1 MKKNKSIR
9 ILTALFAVVLCMAAF
24 PLTAFAM
31 TDTEP
36 PKVTAAISGDNL
48 HVTATD
54 NDSGVEAVFVNG
66 KRYNYL
72 VDGGIDIP
80 LKDCGED
87 ETISVSAIDF
97 AGNQSDAVEVK
108 NPNHTAEPNPA
119 TINPVSLTPEGNL
132 TLVDDIDEQDGESY
146 KQFITVV
153 TKNGEYFYIVID
165 RAENG
170 ENNVH
175 FLNLVDESDLLAIL
189 EELDEAPQP
198 TTPAAPEP
206 TPEPEPEP
214 DPAAEP
220 EAEETGGGMGGI
232 LLIVILLAA
241 GGGAFY
247 YFKVLKPKQAVKG
260 GTDLSE
266 LDELDFDDEGEFF
279 DTGDDGEQDGGD
291 GEQEDEDE

>member
-1 MKKNKSIR
+1 MKNNIIR
-9 ILTALFAVVLCMAAF
+9 ILTALFAVVLCMVAF

-36 PKVTAAISGDNL
+36 PKVTAAISGDKL

-54 NDSGVEAVFVNG
+54 DDSGVEAVFVNG

-72 VDGGIDIP
+72 VDSGLDIP
-80 LKDCGED
+80 VKDCGDGES
-87 ETISVSAIDF
+87 ISVYAIDF
-97 AGNQSDAVEVK
+97 AGNQSDAVQVK
-108 NPNHTAEPNPA
+108 NPNHTTEQDPA

-132 TLVDDIDEQDGESY
+132 TLVDDIDEQEGESL

-165 RAENG
+165 RAESG

-198 TTPAAPEP
+198 TTPAVPEP
-206 TPEPEPEP
+206 TPQPEPEP
-214 DPAAEP
+214 TDDPEQ
-220 EAEETGGGMGGI
+220 EAEEKGGGMGGI

-247 YFKVLKPKQAVKG
+247 YFKILKPKQAVKG

-266 LDELDFDDEGEFF
+266 LDELDFDDADEYF
-279 DTGDDGEQDGGD
+279 DTGDNGTQDGGTV
-291 GEQEDEDE
+291 EQEDEDE